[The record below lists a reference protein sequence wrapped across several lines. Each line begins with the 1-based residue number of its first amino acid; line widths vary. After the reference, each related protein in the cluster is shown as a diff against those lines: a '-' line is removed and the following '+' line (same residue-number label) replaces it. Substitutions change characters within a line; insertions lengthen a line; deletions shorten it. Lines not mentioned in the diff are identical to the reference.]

1 MNGRRT
7 GAEDGDTNKGNIT
20 FVISGGISG
29 RGFASNDFS
38 GGRNSLG
45 FLSYRTKA
53 NVPINRFSQD
63 DIMKKRVLFTHTG
76 NETYQQ
82 KFFRGFETQ
91 FSTKFDKCYLGPIK
105 M

>member
-1 MNGRRT
+1 MNGRRRI

-53 NVPINRFSQD
+53 NVPIDRFSQD
-63 DIMKKRVLFTHTG
+63 DLMKKRVLFTHSG
-76 NETYQQ
+76 RVIYHQ
-82 KFFRGFETQ
+82 KFFCV
-91 FSTKFDKCYLGPIK
+91 FDTDFGLI
-105 M
+105 